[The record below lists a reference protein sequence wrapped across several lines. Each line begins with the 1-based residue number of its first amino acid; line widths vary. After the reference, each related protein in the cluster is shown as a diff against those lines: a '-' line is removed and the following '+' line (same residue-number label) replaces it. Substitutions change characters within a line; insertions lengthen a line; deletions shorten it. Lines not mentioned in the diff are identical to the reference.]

1 MNKGVIS
8 LFLAVVMLAAIATGC
23 GSAVP
28 PDTPAAAPAT
38 EAAAPATEA
47 AAPAT
52 EAAAPAT
59 EAAAEAAAE
68 PVTLEFTQWWEP
80 ELPAGEFRALMDEF
94 EAQNPGIKVELIS
107 GPYAATKEQVVA
119 GAAAGTM
126 SDVVGLDGAW
136 VSDFVKQGSIANL
149 TELMEQAGYDD
160 SELASQIQL
169 NGSTYMIPVVNFV
182 YPVFVNLDLMEK
194 AGIANPPASRSE
206 FADAATKL
214 TDATNN
220 VSGWVLPL
228 SMEQPNGIQ
237 NDVMS
242 WVWASGGSMMKDGKP
257 DLTNEDVRS
266 AMEYIKGLYDAGVVA
281 PGSATM
287 KEQDKVEEFTNG
299 RVGMMIDSLAHI
311 NLIRERNPD
320 LKFAITA
327 LPAKDDYTGKRGLP
341 YASWGIGISAT
352 SEHQAEAWKLVQFLM
367 SKDVNSKLSSI
378 AHAFPGNVNS
388 TPDFVETDELFGAA
402 FEVFQTGYLANEF
415 VGLPVAEELMRSFDE
430 QFQLYLDDGQSLDDT
445 LNLAQEAWMENF
457 Q

>member
-8 LFLAVVMLAAIATGC
+8 LFLAVVMIAAITTGC
-23 GSAVP
+23 AVQVAP
-28 PDTPAAAPAT
+28 ATPAAQTAAETAAEPAA
-38 EAAAPATEA
+38 EP
-47 AAPAT
+47 
-52 EAAAPAT
+52 
-59 EAAAEAAAE
+59 AAEA
-68 PVTLEFTQWWEP
+68 VTLEFTQWWEP

-107 GPYAATKEQVVA
+107 GPYATTKEQVIA
-119 GAAAGTM
+119 GAVAGTM

-149 TELMEQAGYDD
+149 TELMSQAGFDD

-194 AGIANPPASRSE
+194 AGIANPPTSRTE
-206 FADAATKL
+206 FADAAQKL
-214 TDATNN
+214 TDAENN
-220 VSGWVLPL
+220 VYGWVLPL

-242 WVWASGGSMMKDGKP
+242 WVWASGGSMMKDGQP
-257 DLTNEDVRS
+257 DLTNDDVRS

-281 PGSATM
+281 PGSFSM

-378 AHAFPGNVNS
+378 ANAFPGNVNS
-388 TPDFVETDELFGAA
+388 TPDFVTTDELFGDA
-402 FEVFQTGYLANEF
+402 FEVFQAGYLANEF
-415 VGLPVAEELMRSFDE
+415 VGLPVAEDLMRLFDE
-430 QFQLYLDDGQSLDDT
+430 QFQPYLDGSQSLDDT
-445 LNLAQEAWMENF
+445 LNKAQEAWMEHF